1 MLKRKGENV
10 SICKLSECSNSLSR
24 YLDRGIVPDIV
35 SDQTAAHDLLY
46 GYVPENYSLEEVI
59 RVRQSNP
66 KKLESDAGASIAK
79 EVRAILSFQN
89 KGAKVFDNGNN
100 IRTQAKGRVRM
111 PSIFLFY
118 RSFLRPLFERAIVLF
133 VG

>member
-1 MLKRKGENV
+1 MLKEKV
-10 SICKLSECSNSLSR
+10 KMFLLQLSEMQQQSIKIF
-24 YLDRGIVPDIV
+24 LDRGIVPDIV
-35 SDQTAAHDLLY
+35 SDRTAAHDASLY

-89 KGAKVFDNGNN
+89 KGAKVF
-100 IRTQAKGRVRM
+100 
-111 PSIFLFY
+111 
-118 RSFLRPLFERAIVLF
+118 
-133 VG
+133 